1 MQISTKF
8 TIAIHLLAAVDF
20 FGETQQVTS
29 EFLAGSI
36 GSNPVI
42 IRGIMLKLRA
52 AGLIATKRGPGGIA
66 LARPLADITFLDVY
80 RAVETGS
87 RDALF
92 HFHERPN
99 PQCPVGRNIQ
109 LIQGRKSF
117 ESGEIRL
124 LHLDKDYLDS
134 ANLVHGRGCPACG
147 GTGYKGRMG
156 IYEIFL
162 ITEDMQYLIYNKES
176 SDKLRAAARQSG
188 MRTLREDG
196 LRKAAAGTTT
206 VSEVLAVTVGD
217 EE

>member
-8 TIAIHLLAAVDF
+8 TIAIHLLTAVDF

-99 PQCPVGRNIQ
+99 PQCPVGRNIHRS
-109 LIQGRKSF
+109 LDGMLEGIQQRF
-117 ESGEIRL
+117 EADLARHTVADVL
-124 LHLDKDYLDS
+124 Q
-134 ANLVHGRGCPACG
+134 N
-147 GTGYKGRMG
+147 
-156 IYEIFL
+156 
-162 ITEDMQYLIYNKES
+162 
-176 SDKLRAAARQSG
+176 LRACTEEEVSAAHKQQA
-188 MRTLREDG
+188 E
-196 LRKAAAGTTT
+196 
-206 VSEVLAVTVGD
+206 
-217 EE
+217 

>member
-8 TIAIHLLAAVDF
+8 TIAIHLLTAVDF

-92 HFHERPN
+92 HFHEHPN
-99 PQCPVGRNIQ
+99 PQCPVGHNIHIHRS
-109 LIQGRKSF
+109 LDGMLEGIQQRF
-117 ESGEIRL
+117 EADLARHTVADVL
-124 LHLDKDYLDS
+124 Q
-134 ANLVHGRGCPACG
+134 N
-147 GTGYKGRMG
+147 
-156 IYEIFL
+156 
-162 ITEDMQYLIYNKES
+162 
-176 SDKLRAAARQSG
+176 LRACTEEEVSAAHKQQA
-188 MRTLREDG
+188 
-196 LRKAAAGTTT
+196 K
-206 VSEVLAVTVGD
+206 
-217 EE
+217 

>member
-66 LARPLADITFLDVY
+66 RPLADITFLDVY

-99 PQCPVGRNIQ
+99 PQCPVGRNIHRS
-109 LIQGRKSF
+109 LDGLLEGIQQRF
-117 ESGEIRL
+117 EADLARHTVTDVL
-124 LHLDKDYLDS
+124 Q
-134 ANLVHGRGCPACG
+134 N
-147 GTGYKGRMG
+147 
-156 IYEIFL
+156 
-162 ITEDMQYLIYNKES
+162 
-176 SDKLRAAARQSG
+176 LRAC
-188 MRTLREDG
+188 TEE
-196 LRKAAAGTTT
+196 
-206 VSEVLAVTVGD
+206 VSTAHKQQAE
-217 EE
+217 

>member
-8 TIAIHLLAAVDF
+8 TIAIHLLTAVDF

-92 HFHERPN
+92 HFHERIS
-99 PQCPVGRNIQ
+99 VV
-109 LIQGRKSF
+109 RK
-117 ESGEIRL
+117 
-124 LHLDKDYLDS
+124 
-134 ANLVHGRGCPACG
+134 
-147 GTGYKGRMG
+147 
-156 IYEIFL
+156 
-162 ITEDMQYLIYNKES
+162 
-176 SDKLRAAARQSG
+176 
-188 MRTLREDG
+188 
-196 LRKAAAGTTT
+196 
-206 VSEVLAVTVGD
+206 
-217 EE
+217 

>member
-8 TIAIHLLAAVDF
+8 TIAIHLLTAVDF

-99 PQCPVGRNIQ
+99 LQCPVGRNIHRS
-109 LIQGRKSF
+109 LDGMLLDIQQRFEADLASHTVADVLNRIHAYARKEASPAAT
-117 ESGEIRL
+117 
-124 LHLDKDYLDS
+124 S
-134 ANLVHGRGCPACG
+134 AEASEDIQAPK
-147 GTGYKGRMG
+147 KG
-156 IYEIFL
+156 
-162 ITEDMQYLIYNKES
+162 
-176 SDKLRAAARQSG
+176 
-188 MRTLREDG
+188 
-196 LRKAAAGTTT
+196 
-206 VSEVLAVTVGD
+206 
-217 EE
+217 

>member
-99 PQCPVGRNIQ
+99 PQCPVGRNIHRS
-109 LIQGRKSF
+109 LDGMLLDIQQRFEADLASHTVADVLNRIHACARKEASPAAT
-117 ESGEIRL
+117 
-124 LHLDKDYLDS
+124 S
-134 ANLVHGRGCPACG
+134 AEASEDIQAPK
-147 GTGYKGRMG
+147 KG
-156 IYEIFL
+156 
-162 ITEDMQYLIYNKES
+162 
-176 SDKLRAAARQSG
+176 
-188 MRTLREDG
+188 
-196 LRKAAAGTTT
+196 
-206 VSEVLAVTVGD
+206 
-217 EE
+217 